1 MCKRSGSKAFRTWD
15 RQDGPASWQVG
26 GGPPP
31 SRGRGRGWARGAAP
45 PPGGKVGWDRGEAPP
60 LGGGA
65 GAGQRGV
72 TEAELRSPH
81 VPDSVS
87 SWCEGGS
94 SVGDCPL
101 FDRGVVR
108 GRDQRVLI
116 QPGQAAHMVEP
127 VRIWGEKRRRLLNS
141 AATGTPWAEIT
152 RRGHGRNP
160 TRSSC
165 STRPPCP
172 LLSGGE
178 SG

>member
-1 MCKRSGSKAFRTWD
+1 M
-15 RQDGPASWQVG
+15 
-26 GGPPP
+26 
-31 SRGRGRGWARGAAP
+31 
-45 PPGGKVGWDRGEAPP
+45 GWDRGEAPP

-108 GRDQRVLI
+108 GRDQMCSSS
-116 QPGQAAHMVEP
+116 QAKLLTWWSRCAS
-127 VRIWGEKRRRLLNS
+127 GEKR
-141 AATGTPWAEIT
+141 
-152 RRGHGRNP
+152 
-160 TRSSC
+160 
-165 STRPPCP
+165 
-172 LLSGGE
+172 GG
-178 SG
+178 GF